1 MIIIDKFIDTILKG
15 MRRIKID
22 RKKAIMKFQNKDIQ
36 DVYVILE
43 KVGEGGYGKVYRA
56 VHRETGT
63 NRAIKRIKKK
73 NLD

>member
-1 MIIIDKFIDTILKG
+1 
-15 MRRIKID
+15 
-22 RKKAIMKFQNKDIQ
+22 MKFQNKDIQ